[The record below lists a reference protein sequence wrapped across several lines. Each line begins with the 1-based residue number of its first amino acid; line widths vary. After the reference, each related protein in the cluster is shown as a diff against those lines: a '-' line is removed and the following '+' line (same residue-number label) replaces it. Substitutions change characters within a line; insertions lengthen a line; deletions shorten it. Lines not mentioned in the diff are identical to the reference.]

1 MTYKAIPHALAIA
14 AFLGC
19 SGVAVAEEQAAPAA
33 AELNDTEERMIA
45 LAALNS
51 MGSYLRSLESF
62 RVKAVTSTDE
72 VLTSG
77 QKIQF
82 DKSVEL
88 QAKKPAGL
96 RADVTSP
103 YGARSFYYDGATFT
117 LHTPADK
124 YYATIP
130 VTGTNGELIAAVQ
143 EKTGANIPLV
153 DLFMWGAD
161 EEAGDAIESAII
173 VGYGNVN
180 GVKCEHYAFR
190 QKEVDWQICIQE
202 GETPLPLKLVITSKQ
217 EEEQPQHVSVL
228 KWDTTTAPD
237 EKAFTYSPQE
247 GDTKISFN
255 PVGEKSAAAPKGDE
269 K

>member
-1 MTYKAIPHALAIA
+1 MTHQATRHAIVIA
-14 AFLGC
+14 AFLGS
-19 SGVAVAEEQAAPAA
+19 SGMAVAEEQAAPAK
-33 AELNDTEERMIA
+33 AELNDAEERMIA
-45 LAALNS
+45 LAALNN

-62 RVKAVTSTDE
+62 KVQAVTSTDE

-82 DKSVEL
+82 DKSVEI

-103 YGARSFYYDGATFT
+103 YGQRSFYYDGKAFT
-117 LHTPADK
+117 LHTPEEK
-124 YYATIP
+124 FYATIP
-130 VTGTNGELIAAVQ
+130 VSGSNGEFIEKVQ
-143 EKTGANIPLV
+143 NKTGASLPLA
-153 DLFMWGAD
+153 DLFYWG
-161 EEAGDAIESAII
+161 AGDAAGDEIESAII
-173 VGYGNVN
+173 VGYGKVN
-180 GVKCEHYAFR
+180 GVQCEHYAFR

-237 EKAFTYSPQE
+237 EKAFTYAPQE
-247 GDTKISFN
+247 GDTKISFI
-255 PVGEKSAAAPKGDE
+255 PVGEKSAAAPKGD
-269 K
+269 KK